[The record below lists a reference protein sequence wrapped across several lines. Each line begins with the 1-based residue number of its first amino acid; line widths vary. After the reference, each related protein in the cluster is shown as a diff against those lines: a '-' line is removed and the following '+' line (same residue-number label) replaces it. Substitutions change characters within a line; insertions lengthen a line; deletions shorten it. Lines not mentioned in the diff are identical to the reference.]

1 MDHCPPPGI
10 LPPRMD
16 RFDDDRP
23 ELTGSLISME
33 FGPGG
38 RIGQLWAS
46 DPALP
51 DEGEDFQF
59 VLPPIAFGEET
70 SEDYSPGTVLIG
82 VRTDP
87 EGPWMVSRNT
97 RAKAPDGE
105 EDSDPNVVAFEYDF
119 PLIDD
124 LRVTGRFYEVAGA
137 LPQIVWDLKIE
148 NRGRR
153 ALEIG
158 ELGFPLAFNNLYD
171 GFGWSDEQLQRLWNS
186 RLYIHKFIGGGASW
200 LFAQRMTAMTPG
212 LLVFPGDGT
221 SWEFYNHVSASL
233 NTPYQWEGIPVVY
246 VFSRATIE
254 RERVEGW
261 SNEHTSLILEPGD
274 SRTVQTRFVPCESDK
289 QEGVHQTL
297 VACGRPSIR
306 LLPGAVAP
314 RDVGIAI
321 EVSGASPGEF
331 YFSRETESE
340 VDSDEQGGFCFVR
353 PTTPG
358 PLRVSFLDAQKR
370 PCHAHLMFTEPIER
384 LIQARAEYICE
395 KQVETDYAPLANAIV
410 MTNIATAERVI
421 TAEDYE
427 ESSGI
432 ECSLADALFLAEKN
446 TVYPVRA
453 QIKVL
458 DRYIE
463 GFLLQVVQNPG
474 DHSVASVLQ
483 ENFTSGVY
491 FGRPLCYPHVTNL
504 YHSMYRIAATYGETK
519 QKPQAY
525 LARAHAT
532 ALAMFKF
539 GWRHYVRTVGVLGY
553 ARIYDLVEDLRREG
567 LVEEAEQLAELVEEK
582 ARELTDNEYP
592 YAGESV
598 LDTSGL
604 EEVFAA
610 GKHFDDDAHL
620 ERTVRCAYATRSL
633 APSWW
638 WYGSDKRNWDGADS
652 TPTRAMADRGETCL
666 AHTTIPNSL
675 IFFGLM
681 DRDYLAIP
689 EAYMRMAFGG
699 MLGPWALV
707 RTDGAASMCYC
718 PDLSSKHAGFNSF
731 TGGSGHG
738 LFHYLREVGSY
749 VLPNMKQGTYTFGC
763 HFEVGD
769 DEYVVRPWEGVGRK
783 IVMRQ
788 ISAEFRLSFGR
799 FIELRLDRAK
809 RWFEATVENPSD
821 KEVRTELSVLG
832 MWGVAL
838 AVQGKTVPIQ
848 DGLAVAQLVLPP
860 NQILT
865 VRGNVVP
872 GSK

>member
-1 MDHCPPPGI
+1 
-10 LPPRMD
+10 MD

-38 RIGQLWAS
+38 RINQLWAS

-59 VLPPIAFGEET
+59 VLPPVTFGEET
-70 SEDYSPGTVLIG
+70 SDDYAPGTILLG

-87 EGPWMVSRNT
+87 EGPWVVSRNT
-97 RAKAPDGE
+97 RARSPQSKEE
-105 EDSDPNVVAFEYDF
+105 EDYDPGSVVFEYDF

-124 LRVTGRFYEVAGA
+124 LSVTGRFYEIGGVV
-137 LPQIVWDLKIE
+137 PQIVWDVKIE
-148 NRGRR
+148 NKGRR
-153 ALEIG
+153 AIEIG

-171 GFGWSDEQLQRLWNS
+171 GFGWSDDQLQKLWNS
-186 RLYIHKFIGGGASW
+186 RVYIHKFIGGGASW
-200 LFAQRMTAMTPG
+200 VFAQRMTAATPG
-212 LLVFPGDGT
+212 LLIFPGDGT

-261 SNEHTSLILEPGD
+261 SNEHTALILEPGD
-274 SRTVQTRFVPCESDK
+274 SRVVQTRFVPCESDK

-297 VACGRPSIR
+297 VACERPSIR

-321 EVSGASPGEF
+321 EVSGASPSEF
-331 YFSRETESE
+331 FFSREAESE
-340 VDSDEQGGFCFVR
+340 VDADEQGGFCFVR
-353 PTTPG
+353 PATPG
-358 PLRVSFLDAQKR
+358 PLWVTFLDSQGR
-370 PCHAHLMFTEPIER
+370 NCHAHLLFTEPIEQ
-384 LIQARAEYICE
+384 LIQARAAYICE
-395 KQVETDYAPLANAIV
+395 NQIEYENKRLHSAIV
-410 MTNIATAERVI
+410 LTNIATGERV
-421 TAEDYE
+421 TSPEDYE
-427 ESSGI
+427 ESAGI

-446 TVYPVRA
+446 TVFPIKE
-453 QIKVL
+453 QIAAL
-458 DRYIE
+458 DAYIT
-463 GFLLQVVQNPG
+463 GFLLENVQNPG

-483 ENFTSGVY
+483 DDLSLGAY

-504 YHSMYRIAATYGETK
+504 YQSMYRIASTYGETA
-519 QKPQAY
+519 QKPRAY

-532 ALAMFKF
+532 AVAMFKF

-553 ARIYDLVEDLRREG
+553 ARIYSLLDDLEREG
-567 LVEEAEQLAELVEEK
+567 LKEEAEELMKYVEEK
-582 ARELTDNEYP
+582 AGELTSNDYP

-610 GKHFDDDAHL
+610 AKFLDDDAHL

-707 RTDGAASMCYC
+707 RSDGAASMCYC
-718 PDLSSKHAGFNSF
+718 PDLSSKHAGFNAY

-749 VLPNMKQGTYTFGC
+749 VLPNQKQGIYTFGC
-763 HFEVGD
+763 HFESTED
-769 DEYVVRPWEGVGRK
+769 AYVVRPWEGVARK
-783 IVMRQ
+783 IVLRQ
-788 ISAEFRLSFGR
+788 IGAEFRLSFGR

-809 RWFEATVENPSD
+809 RWFEAEIQNPSD
-821 KEVRTELSVLG
+821 KEIKAELTMTG
-832 MWGVAL
+832 MWGVTMS
-838 AVQGKTVPIQ
+838 VQGKSVTSEGGV
-848 DGLAVAQLVLPP
+848 AVTQVTLPAR
-860 NQILT
+860 QTIKLK
-865 VRGNVVP
+865 GNVT
-872 GSK
+872 K